1 MEYDYKQ
8 LIIDMLNEMENENF
22 LWITYS
28 FVKELL
34 RREKDPEKKSE

>member
-8 LIIDMLNEMENENF
+8 LIIDMLNDMANEEF

-34 RREKDPEKKSE
+34 RRESNPEE

>member
-1 MEYDYKQ
+1 MKYDYKQ

>member
-1 MEYDYKQ
+1 MKYNYKQ
-8 LIIDMLNEMENENF
+8 LIINMLNEMENEEF

-34 RREKDPEKKSE
+34 RREKSPEK